1 MAEQKDKSTPQ
12 TDTPEPPSAYGGR
25 PALRGDTSDLGP
37 FSETA
42 YQAEGPLPQGAGITR
57 WPDGTRTGTVSDEI
71 ADRLE
76 SDPGFA
82 ARSEFKHRERHPD
95 WYPPAIVETVASVQ
109 PFEHRLHDQQREDMH
124 ARFAAEA
131 HEAHFLQQR
140 DERVARGEQRA
151 DMDDRDTV
159 DSEPQSWRLTP
170 EERKRRAETAA
181 QDERHSNEPPSP
193 AGAPRKSDAP
203 APL

>member
-12 TDTPEPPSAYGGR
+12 TDTPEQPSAYGDR

-42 YQAEGPLPQGAGITR
+42 YQAEGPLPEGAGITR

-71 ADRLE
+71 EQRLK
-76 SDPGFA
+76 SDPDFA

-95 WYPPAIVETVASVQ
+95 WYPPAIVETVASIQ

-124 ARFAAEA
+124 TRFAAEA

-140 DERVARGEQRA
+140 DEHVARGEQRA
-151 DMDDRDTV
+151 DMDDRQN
-159 DSEPQSWRLTP
+159 EPASVRLSP
-170 EERKRRAETAA
+170 EERQRRAETGA
-181 QDERHSNEPPSP
+181 QSERHSNEPPSP
-193 AGAPRKSDAP
+193 AGAPRKSDTP